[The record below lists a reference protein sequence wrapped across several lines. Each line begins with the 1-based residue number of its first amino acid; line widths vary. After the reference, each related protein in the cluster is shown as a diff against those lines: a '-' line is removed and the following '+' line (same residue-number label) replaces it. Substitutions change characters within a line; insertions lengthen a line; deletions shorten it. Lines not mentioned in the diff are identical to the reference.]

1 MDIVVRL
8 LPLKFVLTSASI
20 PLPLP
25 IGLYATNLIIGLS
38 FGRLVGEILY
48 ALDFAVEPASIA
60 MIGGAA
66 YVGAVTHTFSS
77 GVLILELTGY
87 LLTYPIHTAH

>member
-1 MDIVVRL
+1 MLIYL
-8 LPLKFVLTSASI
+8 LPLYIIPAFFFHFFFQFILTSASI

-48 ALDFAVEPASIA
+48 SLDFAVEPASIA

-77 GVLILELTGY
+77 GVLLLELTG
-87 LLTYPIHTAH
+87 